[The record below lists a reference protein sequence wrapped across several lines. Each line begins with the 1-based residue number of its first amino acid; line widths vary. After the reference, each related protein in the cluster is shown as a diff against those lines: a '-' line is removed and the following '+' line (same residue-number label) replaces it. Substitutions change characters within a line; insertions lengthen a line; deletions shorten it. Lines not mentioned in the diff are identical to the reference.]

1 MDMNT
6 SLIRKPSALIPLA
19 MAFVALA
26 LPIGYV
32 ALNGLARQE
41 DEGTAA
47 HLWQFLIAA
56 QVPFVAFFAI
66 KWLPRA
72 PKQALVILALQAGV
86 VFAAFA
92 AVFIMESMAR

>member
-1 MDMNT
+1 MNT

-26 LPIGYV
+26 MPFVYAAV
-32 ALNGLARQE
+32 YGLIRHE

-47 HLWQFLIAA
+47 LVWQFLIVA
-56 QVPFVAFFAI
+56 QVPFAAFFAI

-72 PKQALVILALQAGV
+72 PRQALLILALQVGI
-86 VFAAFA
+86 VFLAFA
-92 AVFIMESMAR
+92 AVFILESMAR